1 VENHERIGR
10 RLKLRDLH
18 VLLEV
23 ARRGSMAK
31 AAAALAMSQPAVTKV
46 IADMERTLSVRLL
59 DRKPQGVEP
68 TIFGRALLKWS
79 DVVFEDIRDAL
90 REIRSLA
97 DPSVGE
103 VWIGGSEPMVEGIL
117 PVAIGQLSAR
127 YPNIVHNVTMAP
139 NAAHRLD
146 ELRARKLDLIVGRL
160 PRHSLPDEFVVERL
174 FDDPMVVVS
183 ARQSP
188 WARKRKLRLAAL
200 ADEPWVLPRPDTTI
214 GAFVQEAF
222 KSAGAHIPQRG
233 AVCGSLHFSY
243 MLIATGRY
251 LGLFPKSLI
260 HYSGSR
266 FPVRALP
273 VELPIAPPPVG
284 IVTLRNRS
292 PHPATALFIERL
304 RLLARPLAEAK

>member
-23 ARRGSMAK
+23 ARRGSMAR

>member
-1 VENHERIGR
+1 MESHERIGS

-31 AAAALAMSQPAVTKV
+31 AAAELSLSQPAVTKV

-59 DRKPQGVEP
+59 DRKPQGIEP
-68 TIFGRALLKWS
+68 TVFGRALLKWS

-139 NAAHRLD
+139 NPAHRLD

-160 PRHSLPDEFVVERL
+160 PRHALPDEFVVEVL
-174 FDDPMVVVS
+174 FDDPMVVV
-183 ARQSP
+183 AGPQSP
-188 WARKRKLRLAAL
+188 WVKRRRLRRAAL
-200 ADEPWVLPRPDTTI
+200 AEELWVLPRPDTTI
-214 GAFVQEAF
+214 GAFVREAF
-222 KSAGAHIPQRG
+222 DSSGARAPRRG
-233 AVCGSLHFSY
+233 AICGSLHFSY
-243 MLIATGRY
+243 MLIASGRY

-260 HYSGSR
+260 HFSGNR
-266 FPVRALP
+266 FPVKVLP
-273 VELPIAPPPVG
+273 VVLPIAPPPVG

-304 RLLARPLAEAK
+304 RLLARPLAGPP

>member
-1 VENHERIGR
+1 MENHERIGR

-31 AAAALAMSQPAVTKV
+31 AAATLAMSQPAVTKV

-59 DRKPQGVEP
+59 DRKPQGIEP
-68 TIFGRALLKWS
+68 TIFGRALVKWS

-127 YPNIVHNVTMAP
+127 YPNIVHHVTMAP

-188 WARKRKLRLAAL
+188 WTRTRKLRLAAL

-214 GAFVQEAF
+214 GAFVLEAF
-222 KSAGAHIPQRG
+222 ESAGTHVPQRG

-260 HYSGSR
+260 HFSGSR

-292 PHPATALFIERL
+292 KHPATALFIERL
-304 RLLARPLAEAK
+304 RLLARPLAETQ